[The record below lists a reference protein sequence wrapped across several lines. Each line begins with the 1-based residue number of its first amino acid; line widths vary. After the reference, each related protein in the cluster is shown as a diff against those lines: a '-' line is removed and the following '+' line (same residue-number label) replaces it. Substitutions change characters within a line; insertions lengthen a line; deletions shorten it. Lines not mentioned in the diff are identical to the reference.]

1 MTTMFFTRAT
11 IVVVVCLVLGV
22 GGAGIGLWFPA
33 MSQQLQAQALPAE
46 PVQAEPTSVRPAT
59 VRLTGHKG
67 TVRAVAFSPDGKT
80 VATAGADGTVRIWDV
95 ASGRQKLELE
105 QPGEAVGVAFSR
117 DSKKLAAGSAGRE
130 GAVTLWDVA
139 SGKLT
144 FRHSHG
150 GEWSG
155 TLGLVNDRH
164 GRLMI
169 VVGLE
174 RCGFTGFFPEHGVG
188 RSLAES
194 LSGKAAVT
202 AMTDSGL
209 GLRAY
214 GDADG
219 AIFLSHQ
226 SGLIQKRGREGKG
239 RIMALAF
246 LSRGSKLAA
255 ADGRRAVRILDVST
269 GREEEAFA
277 GAGSVTALAS
287 SSDGKVA
294 ATAGSS
300 GEVRLWDPV
309 SRLEKRWYGVGKGS
323 VNAMAFSPDGKLAVV
338 GENGTAVVLDLVRD
352 EKQLN
357 NLSLAAKDLA
367 SLWADLASVE
377 GDKSY
382 TAARK
387 LRADPAAVPF
397 LRQRLEPRA
406 RSADEKKAQN
416 LIADLDAE
424 KFQTRERATK
434 EIERLGKPAESALR
448 LALAGSPS
456 AEARRRL
463 EHLLKRLGREKA
475 LTPEMQREVRAVR
488 VLEDANTPEARKV
501 LEALAKDSVGWWV
514 TREAKAGLERMA
526 QREQKP

>member
-1 MTTMFFTRAT
+1 
-11 IVVVVCLVLGV
+11 
-22 GGAGIGLWFPA
+22 
-33 MSQQLQAQALPAE
+33 
-46 PVQAEPTSVRPAT
+46 
-59 VRLTGHKG
+59 LTGHKA

-80 VATAGADGTVRIWDV
+80 VATAGADGTVRIWDI
-95 ASGRQKLELE
+95 ALGRQMLEME
-105 QPGEAVGVAFSR
+105 QPGEAVGLAFSR
-117 DSKKLAAGSAGRE
+117 DGKKLAAGSAGRE

-150 GEWSG
+150 GAWSG
-155 TLGLVNDRH
+155 TLGLVNDRQ
-164 GRLMI
+164 GRLMV
-169 VVGLE
+169 VVGFE

-188 RSLAES
+188 RSLFES

-214 GDADG
+214 GDGNG
-219 AIFLSHQ
+219 AIFLSHP

-246 LSRGSKLAA
+246 LAGGSKLAA

-269 GREEEAFA
+269 GTEEEAFA
-277 GAGSVTALAS
+277 GAERVTALATPLG
-287 SSDGKVA
+287 GKVV

-309 SRLEKRWYGVGKGS
+309 SRREKRWYGVGKGS
-323 VNAMAFSPDGKLAVV
+323 VTALAFSPDGKLAVV

-352 EKQLN
+352 EKQLTK
-357 NLSLAAKDLA
+357 LSLAAKDLA
-367 SLWADLASVE
+367 SLWADLARVE

-382 TAARK
+382 TAAGK
-387 LRADPAAVPF
+387 LRADPAASVPF

-406 RSADEKKAQN
+406 RSTVEKKAQK
-416 LIADLDAE
+416 LIADLEAE
-424 KFQTRERATK
+424 PFQTRQRATK
-434 EIERLGKPAESALR
+434 AIERLGQPAESALR

-456 AEARRRL
+456 AEAKRRL
-463 EHLLKRLGREKA
+463 EHLLKRLGKDKA
-475 LTPEMQREVRAVR
+475 LTPAMQREVRAVH

-514 TREAKAGLERMA
+514 TQEAKAALQRMA

>member
-1 MTTMFFTRAT
+1 
-11 IVVVVCLVLGV
+11 
-22 GGAGIGLWFPA
+22 
-33 MSQQLQAQALPAE
+33 MSQQLQAQTPPAQ
-46 PVQAEPTSVRPAT
+46 PVQGEPASVRPAT

-80 VATAGADGTVRIWDV
+80 IATAGADGTVRIWDF

-105 QPGEAVGVAFSR
+105 QPGEAVGVVFSS
-117 DSKKLAAGSAGRE
+117 DGKKLAAGSAGRE
-130 GAVTLWDVA
+130 GAVTLWDMA

-144 FRHSHG
+144 FRHSHEG
-150 GEWSG
+150 SWSG
-155 TLGLVNDRH
+155 TLGLVNDRQ

-169 VVGLE
+169 VVGFE

-214 GDADG
+214 GDGDG

-226 SGLIQKRGREGKG
+226 SGLIQKLAREGKG

-255 ADGRRAVRILDVST
+255 ADGRGAVRILDVST
-269 GREEEAFA
+269 GMEEEAFA
-277 GAGSVTALAS
+277 GAESVTALAT
-287 SSDGKVA
+287 SSDGKEV

-309 SRLEKRWYGVGKGS
+309 SRLEKWWYGVGKGS
-323 VNAMAFSPDGKLAVV
+323 VNAMAFSPDHRLAVV
-338 GENGTAVVLDLVRD
+338 GENGTAVVLDLGRD
-352 EKQLN
+352 EKPLN

-387 LRADPAAVPF
+387 LRADPAASVPF
-397 LRQRLEPRA
+397 LRQRLEPRE

-416 LIADLDAE
+416 LIADLDADE
-424 KFQTRERATK
+424 FETRERATK
-434 EIERLGKPAESALR
+434 EIETLGKTAELALR

-456 AEARRRL
+456 PEAKRRL
-463 EHLLKRLGREKA
+463 EHLLNRLSREKA

-488 VLEDANTPEARKV
+488 VLEDANTPEARNV
-501 LEALAKDSVGWWV
+501 LEALAKDSVGWCV
-514 TREAKAGLERMA
+514 TQEAKAALERMA
-526 QREQKP
+526 QWEQKP